1 MSRTDS
7 KPIGVFRR
15 RAVFFNDTTL
25 FPDGSRTEYGGWDVC
40 CRLCPRSRWSL
51 NGALPL
57 WTQEAAIKMGLNHLI
72 GMHADEVQK

>member
-1 MSRTDS
+1 MSRTGL

-15 RAVFFNDTTL
+15 RAVFFSDT
-25 FPDGSRTEYGGWDVC
+25 FRGARTEYGGWDVC

-57 WTQEAAIKMGLNHLI
+57 WTQEAAIKMGVNHLI
-72 GMHADEVQK
+72 GVHADEVQK